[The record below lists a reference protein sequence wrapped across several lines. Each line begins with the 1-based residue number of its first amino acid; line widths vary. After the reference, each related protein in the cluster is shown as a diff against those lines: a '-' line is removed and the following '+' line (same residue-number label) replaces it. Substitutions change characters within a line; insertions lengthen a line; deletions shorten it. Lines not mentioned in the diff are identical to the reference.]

1 MANEGAKAGDDAG
14 EDPLNFRPNPEAL
27 VSKVDEA
34 GVFVRTSTSSIP
46 FIYTTRLKAATFT
59 RLTQAS
65 HPPLSVCP
73 TGCLAVCI
81 HHAF

>member
-34 GVFVRTSTSSIP
+34 GGCVCTFTSTSTCP
-46 FIYTTRLKAATFT
+46 F
-59 RLTQAS
+59 LTIGS
-65 HPPLSVCP
+65 
-73 TGCLAVCI
+73 
-81 HHAF
+81 